1 MKTMAIRLEDELH
14 AQLSMLAKLEELSVA
29 DAIRQAVDGWVNER
43 RSRPEL
49 VERAQKILGDIDR
62 EASARR
68 GAIEALLG
76 NGKLTEPPTEPAKG
90 RTGRTRAEAT

>member
-14 AQLSMLAKLEELSVA
+14 AQLAMLAKLEELSVA
-29 DAIRQAVDGWVNER
+29 DAIRQAVDGWVKER
-43 RSRPEL
+43 RTRPEL
-49 VERAQKILGDIDR
+49 VERAQQILGDIDR

-76 NGKLTEPPTEPAKG
+76 STEQPAETAKG
-90 RTGRTRAEAT
+90 RASRARAETT

>member
-14 AQLSMLAKLEELSVA
+14 AQLSILAKLEELSIA
-29 DAIRQAVDGWVNER
+29 DAIRQAVEGWVKER

-49 VERAQKILGDIDR
+49 VERAQQILGDIDR

-68 GAIEALLG
+68 GAIEALLAS
-76 NGKLTEPPTEPAKG
+76 KEPASDNAKP
-90 RTGRTRAEAT
+90 RASSRPR

>member
-14 AQLSMLAKLEELSVA
+14 AQLSILAKLEQLSVA
-29 DAIRQAVDGWVNER
+29 DAIRQAVEGWVKER

-49 VERAQKILGDIDR
+49 VERAQQILGDIDR

-68 GAIEALLG
+68 GAIEALLAS
-76 NGKLTEPPTEPAKG
+76 KAPTAETAKG
-90 RTGRTRAEAT
+90 RATTRSR